1 MNDPRTVYFLDT
13 THTCGIEKKGY
24 AHHGKRG
31 RRGGREGG
39 RGGCGGWGRRKGERR
54 DPRPAYMRMNGNER
68 EENMRVISNSDA
80 ILSHEGRV
88 IQSCRWRYRVLGEIR

>member
-1 MNDPRTVYFLDT
+1 MEL
-13 THTCGIEKKGY
+13 K
-24 AHHGKRG
+24 KRG
-31 RRGGREGG
+31 MRIMVNKVGGEGG
-39 RGGCGGWGRRKGERR
+39 KEGERGVGWGRRMGERR

>member
-1 MNDPRTVYFLDT
+1 MVNEV
-13 THTCGIEKKGY
+13 
-24 AHHGKRG
+24 
-31 RRGGREGG
+31 GGEGG
-39 RGGCGGWGRRKGERR
+39 KEEEAGVGRGRRKGERR